1 MSKEYAK
8 INSLNEVT
16 NLYAVDDNFTQKEV
30 EDLFGSVDL
39 FIYKETNDS
48 IRERP
53 AMIGGTYDQG
63 NDAFIN
69 KQPFSSWTLNS
80 SRDWEAPVTKPT
92 LEQSGGRAVY
102 WNEDNLQWKGMEIV
116 GDNQVFSTW
125 DPDTLTWL

>member
-16 NLYAVDDNFTQKEV
+16 NLYIVEDSFTQKEV
-30 EDLFGSVDL
+30 EDLFGGVDL
-39 FIYKETNDS
+39 FIYRETNNL

-53 AMIGGTYDQG
+53 ATIGGTYDQG

-69 KQPFSSWTLNS
+69 EQPFSSWTLNS
-80 SRDWEAPVTKPT
+80 SRDWEAPVTEPT
-92 LEQSGGRAVY
+92 LEQSGGRVVY
-102 WNEDNLQWKGMEIV
+102 WNEGNLQWKGMEIV
-116 GDNQVFSTW
+116 GDNQVFSIW

>member
-30 EDLFGSVDL
+30 EDLFGGVDL
-39 FIYKETNDS
+39 FIY
-48 IRERP
+48 R
-53 AMIGGTYDQG
+53 
-63 NDAFIN
+63 
-69 KQPFSSWTLNS
+69 QPFLSWTLNS
-80 SRDWEAPVTKPT
+80 SREWEAPVTEPT
-92 LEQSGGRAVY
+92 LEQSGGRAIY

-125 DPDTLTWL
+125 DPNTLTWL

>member
-16 NLYAVDDNFTQKEV
+16 NLYIVEDSFTQQEV
-30 EDLFGSVDL
+30 EDLFGGVDL
-39 FIYKETNDS
+39 FIYRETNDL

-53 AMIGGTYDQG
+53 ATIGGTYDQG

-69 KQPFSSWTLNS
+69 EQPFSSWTLNS
-80 SRDWEAPVTKPT
+80 SRDWEAPVTEPT
-92 LEQSGGRAVY
+92 LEQSGGRVVY
-102 WNEDNLQWKGMEIV
+102 WNEGNLQWKGMEIV
-116 GDNQVFSTW
+116 GDNQVFSIW

>member
-39 FIYKETNDS
+39 FIYRETNDL

-53 AMIGGTYDQG
+53 ATIGGTYDQE

-69 KQPFSSWTLNS
+69 KQPFLSWTLNS
-80 SRDWEAPVTKPT
+80 SREWEAPVTEPT
-92 LEQSGGRAVY
+92 LEQSGGRAIY